1 MRILAI
7 LTALIGI
14 LLATRALAGEAFEV
28 TVLRGGNI
36 AVVSGDGRGEIS
48 ERIVRES
55 PDPPPAPPEPE
66 PSEEPE
72 APPVIVNVVLPAE
85 SYSWVGGWPVIYSGR
100 GTERPHHYGP
110 HGFGRHGRFGRG
122 VTASPRAHKIAGHG
136 GGHRSFGRGFMASRG
151 ARGVGGH
158 RGGHGRR

>member
-1 MRILAI
+1 VRILAI
-7 LTALIGI
+7 LTALLGT

-36 AVVSGDGRGEIS
+36 AVVSGDGSGEIR

-55 PDPPPAPPEPE
+55 PVLPPAPPEPE

-72 APPVIVNVVLPAE
+72 APPVIVKVVLPST

-100 GTERPHHYGP
+100 RTERPHHHDP
-110 HGFGRHGRFGRG
+110 HGFDRHRRFGRG
-122 VTASPRAHKIAGHG
+122 VTASPRAHKIAGHW
-136 GGHRSFGRGFMASRG
+136 GGHQSLGRGFMASRG

-158 RGGHGRR
+158 GQR